1 MSEPTSSP
9 ARPVSTITILFV
21 LALFMVVYV
30 FVRRYYHQTTTA
42 AFNAPAE
49 NLPKDLEWKRSHESR
64 AATLSDLRKA
74 QIDQGAS
81 YGWVDQKAGVVRLSI
96 DRAIELTAAQY
107 GKKK

>member
-9 ARPVSTITILFV
+9 ARPVSVITILFV

-30 FVRRYYHQTTTA
+30 VVRRYYHATSVA

-49 NLPKDLEWKRSHESR
+49 NLSKDFQWKATHETR
-64 AATLSDLRKA
+64 RDTLVDLKKA
-74 QIDQGAS
+74 QAEQGAT

-96 DRAIELTAAQY
+96 DRAIELTAEKY